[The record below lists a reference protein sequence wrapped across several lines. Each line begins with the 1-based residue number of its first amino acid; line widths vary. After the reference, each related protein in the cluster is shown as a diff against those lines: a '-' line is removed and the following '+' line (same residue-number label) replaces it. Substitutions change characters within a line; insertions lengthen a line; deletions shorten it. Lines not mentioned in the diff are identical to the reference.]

1 MKELKLFSPATV
13 ANVSCGFDAMG
24 FALEGIGDEMIF
36 KKNESGVLQI
46 TKIEGAQLPFDINKN
61 AVGVVAQAMLKA
73 HPVSY
78 GIDIEIYKNFK
89 PGSGLGS
96 SAASASGTAFGINKL
111 IGEPFTPLQLT
122 EFAMIGEELTS
133 GSQFADNVASAIY
146 GGFVLIR
153 GYNPLDVVSIP
164 TPNDLFVTVI
174 HPQIEIKTRDAR
186 DVLPKTVPL
195 KSAITQ
201 WANVGGLIA
210 GLCTSNYD
218 VISRSLND
226 VIVEPVRKPLIP
238 YFDDAKQAALRA
250 GALGAGISGSGPT
263 IFSLSKGRDIADNV
277 AEELQNVY
285 AKTAIDF
292 EVYVSRISTEGVKV
306 IPSEAGIY

>member
-36 KKNESGVLQI
+36 RKNDSGALQI
-46 TKIEGAQLPFDINKN
+46 SKIEGAQLPFDINKN

-111 IGEPFTPLQLT
+111 IGEPFTLSQLT

-153 GYNPLDVVSIP
+153 GYNPLDVVPIP
-164 TPNDLFVTVI
+164 TPGDLFVTVI

-195 KSAITQ
+195 KSAIAQ

-210 GLCTSNYD
+210 GLCTSDYNL
-218 VISRSLND
+218 ISRSLSD

-238 YFDDAKQAALRA
+238 HFDDAKQAALKA

-263 IFSLSKGRDIADNV
+263 IFALSKEKKVADNV
-277 AEELQNVY
+277 AEALESVY
-285 AKTAIDF
+285 EKTDIGF
-292 EVYVSRISTEGVKV
+292 EVHVSRISAEGVK
-306 IPSEAGIY
+306 IIK

>member
-1 MKELKLFSPATV
+1 MKELKIFAPGTV

-24 FALEGIGDEMIF
+24 FALEGIGDEMVF
-36 KKNESGVLQI
+36 RKADTGELRI
-46 TKIEGAQLPFDINKN
+46 TKIEGADLPFDIDKN
-61 AVGVVAQAMLKA
+61 AVGVVAQAMLKKY
-73 HPVSY
+73 PVNF

-96 SAASASGTAFGINKL
+96 SAASAAGTAFGINKL
-111 IGEPFTPLQLT
+111 MNEPFSPLELT

-133 GSQFADNVASAIY
+133 GSQFADNVAAAIY
-146 GGFVLIR
+146 GGFVLVR

-164 TPNDLFVTVI
+164 TPNELFVTAI
-174 HPQIEIKTRDAR
+174 HPQIEIKTQDAR
-186 DVLPKTVPL
+186 DVLPKEVPL

-218 VISRSLND
+218 LIGRSLND
-226 VIVEPVRKPLIP
+226 VIVEPVRKTLIP
-238 YFDDAKQAALRA
+238 HFDDAKQAAIDA

-263 IFSLSKGRDIADNV
+263 IFALSKGRDIADGV
-277 AEELQNVY
+277 AEALRSVY
-285 AKTAIDF
+285 AETAIDF
-292 EVYVSRISTEGVKV
+292 EVYVSKINTEGVKV
-306 IPSEAGIY
+306 IPVSTGIS

>member
-292 EVYVSRISTEGVKV
+292 EVYVSKINIEGVK
-306 IPSEAGIY
+306 IIK

>member
-1 MKELKLFSPATV
+1 MKEIKIFAPGTV

-24 FALEGIGDEMIF
+24 FALEGIGDEMVF
-36 KKNESGVLQI
+36 RKTDTGELRI
-46 TKIEGAQLPFDINKN
+46 TKIEGANLPFDIDNN
-61 AVGVVAQAMLKA
+61 AVGVVAQAMLKK
-73 HPVSY
+73 HSVNF

-96 SAASASGTAFGINKL
+96 SAASAAGTAYGINQL
-111 IGEPFTPLQLT
+111 MGEPFSQTELT

-133 GSQFADNVASAIY
+133 GSQFADNVAAAIY

-164 TPNDLFVTVI
+164 TPNELFVTAI
-174 HPQIEIKTRDAR
+174 HPQIEIKTQDAR
-186 DVLPKTVPL
+186 DVLPKEVPL

-218 VISRSLND
+218 LIGRSLND
-226 VIVEPVRKPLIP
+226 VIVEPVRKTLIP
-238 YFDDAKQAALRA
+238 HFDKAKQAAINA

-263 IFSLSKGRDIADNV
+263 IFALSKGRDIADGV
-277 AEELQNVY
+277 AEALRNVY

-292 EVYVSRISTEGVKV
+292 EVYVSKINTKGTTISEKAE
-306 IPSEAGIY
+306 IS